1 MARSRAGSRSDC
13 RPTDI
18 RALSPTALHGEP
30 SWRHESTTLAR
41 TSWPLILAFLLQYS
55 LPVASVFTVGHLGKI
70 ELGAVS
76 LAGMTANITGYAVYQ
91 GLATALDTL
100 CAQAYGSGHKTLV
113 GVHMQRMV
121 CLLWV
126 VTIPVGLIWFSSP
139 WILSMIVPEKETAR
153 MAGLYLR
160 ILLLGAPGW
169 SAFEVGKRFVQAQ
182 GIFTAHLCILLV
194 LAPLNGFL
202 HWLFVWHFK
211 WGFVGAPIA
220 VVVTNT
226 LLPLSLIAYVR
237 FVDGIQCW
245 GGFAEKPFENWG
257 PMISLALPGLLMVES
272 EWLAFEILTLSSS
285 FLGPDVLAAQS
296 IVMTLATLASQVPIP
311 LSIAAST
318 RVANL
323 IGAELASQARLAAKV
338 ALVGGVCVGAFNTTV
353 FASLRNCIPRLFT
366 NDEDVAR
373 LVATLLPLCAMF
385 QMLDALA
392 TVCNALLRGI
402 GRQEVGGYVALG
414 CFYIVCLWCTPAKFC
429 NVKADKGTKVGLP
442 ISYALAFGAHWDL
455 FGLWAGPSLALGLYA
470 SSPPTTI
477 FHPVAKLIFHRVAA
491 IEACFLFT
499 TSWDQAVK
507 EAKTRI
513 PRLHSEY

>member
-1 MARSRAGSRSDC
+1 MARPRAGSQSDC
-13 RPTDI
+13 RTTDI
-18 RALSPTALHGEP
+18 RVLSPTALHGES

-76 LAGMTANITGYAVYQ
+76 LAGMTANITGYAVYR

-113 GVHMQRMV
+113 GLHMQRMV
-121 CLLWV
+121 CLLWM

-182 GIFTAHLCILLV
+182 GIFTAQLCILLV

-220 VVVTNT
+220 VAVTNT

-245 GGFAEKPFENWG
+245 GGFAK
-257 PMISLALPGLLMVES
+257 SHLR
-272 EWLAFEILTLSSS
+272 T
-285 FLGPDVLAAQS
+285 
-296 IVMTLATLASQVPIP
+296 
-311 LSIAAST
+311 
-318 RVANL
+318 
-323 IGAELASQARLAAKV
+323 GAR
-338 ALVGGVCVGAFNTTV
+338 
-353 FASLRNCIPRLFT
+353 
-366 NDEDVAR
+366 
-373 LVATLLPLCAMF
+373 
-385 QMLDALA
+385 
-392 TVCNALLRGI
+392 
-402 GRQEVGGYVALG
+402 
-414 CFYIVCLWCTPAKFC
+414 
-429 NVKADKGTKVGLP
+429 
-442 ISYALAFGAHWDL
+442 
-455 FGLWAGPSLALGLYA
+455 
-470 SSPPTTI
+470 
-477 FHPVAKLIFHRVAA
+477 
-491 IEACFLFT
+491 
-499 TSWDQAVK
+499 
-507 EAKTRI
+507 
-513 PRLHSEY
+513 

>member
-1 MARSRAGSRSDC
+1 MARPRAGSQSDC
-13 RPTDI
+13 RTTDI
-18 RALSPTALHGEP
+18 RVLSPTALHGES

-76 LAGMTANITGYAVYQ
+76 LAGMTANITGYAVYR

-113 GVHMQRMV
+113 GLHMQRMV
-121 CLLWV
+121 CLLWM

-182 GIFTAHLCILLV
+182 GIFTAQLCILLV

-220 VVVTNT
+220 VAVTNT
-226 LLPLSLIAYVR
+226 LLPLSLIAY
-237 FVDGIQCW
+237 
-245 GGFAEKPFENWG
+245 NWG
-257 PMISLALPGLLMVES
+257 PMISLALPGLLMVEA

-296 IVMTLATLASQVPIP
+296 IVITLATLASQVPTP

-338 ALVGGVCVGAFNTTV
+338 ALAGGVCVGAFNAAV
-353 FASLRNCIPRLFT
+353 FASLRNYIPRLFT

-373 LVATLLPLCAMF
+373 LVATLLPLCTMF

-392 TVCNALLRGI
+392 TGCNALLRGI
-402 GRQEVGGYVALG
+402 GRQEVGGYVCLG
-414 CFYIVCLWCTPAKFC
+414 CFYIV
-429 NVKADKGTKVGLP
+429 GLP
-442 ISYALAFGAHWDL
+442 ISYVLAFVAHWDL
-455 FGLWAGPSLALGLYA
+455 FGLWAGPSLALGL
-470 SSPPTTI
+470 
-477 FHPVAKLIFHRVAA
+477 VAA

-499 TSWDQAVK
+499 TGWDQAVE

-513 PRLHSEY
+513 PLLQNGY

>member
-1 MARSRAGSRSDC
+1 
-13 RPTDI
+13 
-18 RALSPTALHGEP
+18 
-30 SWRHESTTLAR
+30 
-41 TSWPLILAFLLQYS
+41 
-55 LPVASVFTVGHLGKI
+55 
-70 ELGAVS
+70 
-76 LAGMTANITGYAVYQ
+76 MTANITGYAVYR

-113 GVHMQRMV
+113 GLHMQRMV
-121 CLLWV
+121 CLLWM

-182 GIFTAHLCILLV
+182 GIFTAQLCILLV

-220 VVVTNT
+220 VAVTNT

-245 GGFAEKPFENWG
+245 GGFAKKPFENWG
-257 PMISLALPGLLMVES
+257 PMISLALPGLLMVEA

-296 IVMTLATLASQVPIP
+296 IVITLATLASQVPTP

-323 IGAELASQARLAAKV
+323 IGAGLASQARLAAKV
-338 ALVGGVCVGAFNTTV
+338 ALAGGVCVGTFNAAV
-353 FASLRNCIPRLFT
+353 FASLRNYIPRLFT

-373 LVATLLPLCAMF
+373 LVATLLPLCTMF

-392 TVCNALLRGI
+392 TGCNALLRGI
-402 GRQEVGGYVALG
+402 GRQEVGGYVCLG
-414 CFYIVCLWCTPAKFC
+414 CFYIVCLCALPLSFIMRRLTK
-429 NVKADKGTKVGLP
+429 NKGWAANFVR
-442 ISYALAFGAHWDL
+442 ISICR
-455 FGLWAGPSLALGLYA
+455 ALGSIWPLGWTFIGSWTVCQL
-470 SSPPTTI
+470 SSHYI
-477 FHPVAKLIFHRVAA
+477 ILSR
-491 IEACFLFT
+491 C
-499 TSWDQAVK
+499 
-507 EAKTRI
+507 
-513 PRLHSEY
+513 